1 MSLWV
6 YLPNKI
12 SEDSNFALKA
22 GDPVE
27 ITLSKDGELA
37 LKPISED
44 KAIEQGWSTRRRSK
58 G

>member
-1 MSLWV
+1 MLQRKSKAGGKEYVSLWV

-27 ITLSKDGELA
+27 ITLSKDGELTM
-37 LKPISED
+37 KPIS
-44 KAIEQGWSTRRRSK
+44 
-58 G
+58 